1 MRVPARP
8 ALVLML
14 AAGLAGCGSSR
25 NRPPSVT
32 VTVTPTGFYAFSDA
46 PSGLSLLAPRG
57 WHVDRGP
64 APEVVSIV
72 SGQGTLAVWRYPRTE
87 PLPSTRAEL
96 TKAGRALER
105 AVRERDPTFALS
117 ARKLTRVDGH
127 PGVELVGQETIAG
140 VRRKVRSLHV
150 YFAEA
155 ETVFDAYAPPDAF
168 RDINRTTFIPLL
180 KSIRLSRPA

>member
-32 VTVTPTGFYAFSDA
+32 
-46 PSGLSLLAPRG
+46 
-57 WHVDRGP
+57 
-64 APEVVSIV
+64 
-72 SGQGTLAVWRYPRTE
+72 GTA
-87 PLPSTRAEL
+87 
-96 TKAGRALER
+96 KAGRALER